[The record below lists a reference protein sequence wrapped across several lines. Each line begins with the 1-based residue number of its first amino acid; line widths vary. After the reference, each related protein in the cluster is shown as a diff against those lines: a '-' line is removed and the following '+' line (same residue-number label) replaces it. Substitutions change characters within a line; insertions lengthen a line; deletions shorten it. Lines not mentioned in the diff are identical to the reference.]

1 MNAVAANQGRTF
13 LRLLAE
19 FRPYLRNDRNLP
31 ARIQQRLAKE
41 KRFGSR
47 DRRLYRELTYIAVRH
62 LPWIETLLAR
72 SEEEA
77 LNAVIWLAEDLPE
90 TRPLKQALP
99 PDWPPLP
106 STVAA
111 KAAHLGVTESLLPEW
126 FRSHCPAAFESP
138 EIDVLAT
145 RAPLWLRLQADDPRS
160 VFEEF
165 TFRQWKWNAAVANPV
180 GPDLASAPH
189 ASASKRPPLPGAV
202 EVFTQSDLTKTDS
215 FERGEFEVQD
225 LGSQLLLEAVGPAPG
240 SRWLDAC
247 AGAGGKTLQ
256 LARLVGPNGHIDAID
271 PRSTA
276 LAELKLRANRARLSQ
291 ITIRQHPPA
300 PDALYD
306 GVLVDAPCSGT
317 GTWRRFPQLKWSAA
331 ETDITTAAQ
340 RQKEIL
346 ARYANHVRP
355 GGLLVYATCSLS
367 HVENEDVIVD
377 FLAAHPEF
385 TAASFARTFGATTSP
400 TGLTILP
407 SLHNTDGYFVAALRR
422 L

>member
-1 MNAVAANQGRTF
+1 MNPVAANQGRTF

-19 FRPYLRNDRNLP
+19 LRPHLRTDRNLP

-47 DRRLYRELTYIAVRH
+47 DRRLYRELLYTAIRH

-72 SEEEA
+72 SEDDA
-77 LNAVIWLAEDLPE
+77 LRAVVWLAVDDPS

-99 PDWPPLP
+99 VDWPPLP
-106 STVAA
+106 ATVAA
-111 KAAHLGVTESLLPEW
+111 KAAHLGVTEPLLPDW
-126 FRSHCPAAFESP
+126 FRIHCPAAFESP
-138 EIDVLAT
+138 DVDILHT
-145 RAPLWLRLQADDPRS
+145 RAPLWLRLQIDDPYP

-165 TFRQWKWNAAVANPV
+165 TFRQWTWKPAEI
-180 GPDLASAPH
+180 
-189 ASASKRPPLPGAV
+189 LPSAV
-202 EVFTQSDLTKTDS
+202 ESFTQADLTKTDAY
-215 FERGEFEVQD
+215 ERGEFEVQD
-225 LGSQLLLEAVGPAPG
+225 LGSQLLLEAVSPAVG

-256 LARLVGPNGHIDAID
+256 LARLVGPSGHIDAID
-271 PRSTA
+271 PRAAA
-276 LAELKLRANRARLSQ
+276 LAELKLRANRARLTQ
-291 ITIRQHPPA
+291 ITVRQHPPA

-317 GTWRRFPQLKWSAA
+317 GTWRRFPHLKWSTT

-340 RQKEIL
+340 RQREIL
-346 ARYANHVRP
+346 SHYARHVRP

-367 HVENEDVIVD
+367 HIENDDIVAD
-377 FLAAHPEF
+377 FLATNLEF
-385 TAASFARTFGATTSP
+385 KPTPLAKTFGASASP

-407 SLHNTDGYFVAALRR
+407 SLHNTDGFFVSSLRR
-422 L
+422 T

>member
-1 MNAVAANQGRTF
+1 MIAANQGRTF

-19 FRPYLRNDRNLP
+19 LRPHLRTDRNLP
-31 ARIQQRLAKE
+31 TRIQQRLAKE

-47 DRRLYRELTYIAVRH
+47 DRRLYRELIYTTVRH

-72 SEEEA
+72 SEEDA
-77 LNAVIWLAEDLPE
+77 LRAVVWLAVDDPA
-90 TRPLKQALP
+90 TRPLKQGLP
-99 PDWPPLP
+99 ADWPSLP
-106 STVAA
+106 DNVAA

-126 FRSHCPAAFESP
+126 FRVHCPAAFESP
-138 EIDVLAT
+138 EIDVLHT
-145 RAPLWLRLQADDPRS
+145 RAPLWLRLQTDDPRS

-165 TFRQWKWNAAVANPV
+165 IFRQWTWKAAEILPNAIEA
-180 GPDLASAPH
+180 
-189 ASASKRPPLPGAV
+189 
-202 EVFTQSDLTKTDS
+202 FTQSDLTKTDAY
-215 FERGEFEVQD
+215 ERGEFEVQD

-256 LARLVGPNGHIDAID
+256 LARLVGSTGHVDAID
-271 PRSTA
+271 PRATA

-306 GVLVDAPCSGT
+306 GVLIDAPCSGT
-317 GTWRRFPQLKWSAA
+317 GTWRRFPQLKWSTTDA
-331 ETDITTAAQ
+331 DITTAAHRQ
-340 RQKEIL
+340 REIL
-346 ARYANHVRP
+346 SRYACHVRP

-367 HVENEDVIVD
+367 HVENDDVIAD

-385 TAASFARTFGATTSP
+385 KPAPFKRTFGVSTSP
-400 TGLTILP
+400 TGLTFLP
-407 SLHNTDGYFVAALRR
+407 SLHNTDGFFVAALVRNR
-422 L
+422 

>member
-1 MNAVAANQGRTF
+1 MIAANQGRTF

-19 FRPYLRNDRNLP
+19 FRPHLRTDRNLP
-31 ARIQQRLAKE
+31 ARLQQRLAKE

-47 DRRLYRELTYIAVRH
+47 DRRLYRELLYTAIRH

-72 SEEEA
+72 SEEDA
-77 LNAVIWLAEDLPE
+77 LRAVVWLAVDDTS
-90 TRPLKQALP
+90 TRPLKQGLP
-99 PDWPPLP
+99 ADWPPLP
-106 STVAA
+106 STIAA
-111 KAAHLGVTESLLPEW
+111 RAAHLGVTEPLLPEW
-126 FRSHCPAAFESP
+126 FRPHCPAAFESP
-138 EIDVLAT
+138 EIDVLNT
-145 RAPLWLRLQADDPRS
+145 RAPLWLRLQTDDTRG

-165 TFRQWKWNAAVANPV
+165 TFRQWTWKPATILPNAI
-180 GPDLASAPH
+180 
-189 ASASKRPPLPGAV
+189 
-202 EVFTQSDLTKTDS
+202 EVLTQADLTKTDAY
-215 FERGEFEVQD
+215 ERGEFEVQD

-256 LARLVGPNGHIDAID
+256 LARLVGPSGHVDAID

-291 ITIRQHPPA
+291 ITVRQHPPA

-317 GTWRRFPQLKWSAA
+317 GTWRRFPQLKWSTT
-331 ETDITTAAQ
+331 ETDITTSAQ
-340 RQKEIL
+340 RQREIL
-346 ARYANHVRP
+346 ARYASHVRP

-367 HVENEDVIVD
+367 HVENDDIVTE

-385 TAASFARTFGATTSP
+385 EPTPFAKTFGASASR

-422 L
+422 K

>member
-1 MNAVAANQGRTF
+1 MSAVAANQGRTF

-19 FRPYLRNDRNLP
+19 FRPHLRTDRNLP
-31 ARIQQRLAKE
+31 ARLQQRLAKE

-47 DRRLYRELTYIAVRH
+47 DRRLYRELLYTAIRH

-72 SEEEA
+72 SEEDA
-77 LNAVIWLAEDLPE
+77 LNAVVWLAVDDAS

-99 PDWPPLP
+99 ADWPPLP
-106 STVAA
+106 VTVTAR
-111 KAAHLGVTESLLPEW
+111 AAHLGVSESLLPEW
-126 FRSHCPAAFESP
+126 FRAHCPAAFESP
-138 EIDVLAT
+138 ESDVLNT
-145 RAPLWLRLQADDPRS
+145 RAPLWLRLQTEDTRG

-165 TFRQWKWNAAVANPV
+165 TFRQWSWRPSAVLPNAI
-180 GPDLASAPH
+180 
-189 ASASKRPPLPGAV
+189 
-202 EVFTQSDLTKTDS
+202 EVLTQADLTQTDAY
-215 FERGEFEVQD
+215 ERGEFEVQD
-225 LGSQLLLEAVGPAPG
+225 LGSQLLLEAVGPAPD

-256 LARLVGPNGHIDAID
+256 LARLVGPNGHVDAID

-276 LAELKLRANRARLSQ
+276 LAELRLRANRARLSQ
-291 ITIRQHPPA
+291 ITVRQHPPA

-317 GTWRRFPQLKWSAA
+317 GTWRRFPQLKWSTTEA
-331 ETDITTAAQ
+331 DLTTAAQ
-340 RQKEIL
+340 RQREIL
-346 ARYANHVRP
+346 ARYARYVRP

-367 HVENEDVIVD
+367 HVENNDVVAD
-377 FLAAHPEF
+377 FLTAHAEF
-385 TAASFARTFGATTSP
+385 EPAPFAKTFGASASL

-422 L
+422 K

>member
-19 FRPYLRNDRNLP
+19 FRPYLRNDRALP

-47 DRRLYRELTYIAVRH
+47 DRRLYRELTYTAVRH
-62 LPWIETLLAR
+62 LPWVETLLAR

-99 PDWPPLP
+99 TDWPPLP
-106 STVAA
+106 KTVAA
-111 KAAHLGVTESLLPEW
+111 KATHLGVTESLLPEW

-138 EIDVLAT
+138 EIDVLAS
-145 RAPLWLRLQADDPRS
+145 RAPLWLRLQTDDPRS

-165 TFRQWKWNAAVANPV
+165 TFRQWKWKAADV
-180 GPDLASAPH
+180 LTT
-189 ASASKRPPLPGAV
+189 AV
-202 EVFTQSDLTKTDS
+202 ETFTQSDLTKTDA

-271 PRSTA
+271 PRSAA

-317 GTWRRFPQLKWSAA
+317 GTWRRFPQLKWSTI

-340 RQKEIL
+340 RQREIL
-346 ARYANHVRP
+346 ARYASHVRP

-367 HVENEDVIVD
+367 HVENDDVIAD
-377 FLAAHPEF
+377 FLTAHPEF
-385 TAASFARTFGATTSP
+385 TTAPFAHAFGAITSP

-407 SLHNTDGYFVAALRR
+407 SMHDTDGYFVAALRR

>member
-1 MNAVAANQGRTF
+1 
-13 LRLLAE
+13 
-19 FRPYLRNDRNLP
+19 LRNDRILP

-47 DRRLYRELTYIAVRH
+47 DRRLYRELTYTAVRH
-62 LPWIETLLAR
+62 LPWIETLLVR
-72 SEEEA
+72 SEEDA

-99 PDWPPLP
+99 TDWPPLP
-106 STVAA
+106 KTGAA

-126 FRSHCPAAFESP
+126 FRAHCPTAFESP

-145 RAPLWLRLQADDPRS
+145 RAPLWLRLQIDDPRS

-165 TFRQWKWNAAVANPV
+165 TFRQWKWKAASVQGRADGPSSAANPV
-180 GPDLASAPH
+180 GPDLASAPSV
-189 ASASKRPPLPGAV
+189 SATQRPPIPGAV
-202 EVFTQSDLTKTDS
+202 EVFTQSDLTKTDA

-256 LARLVGPNGHIDAID
+256 LARLVGPNGHVDAID
-271 PRSTA
+271 PRSSA
-276 LAELKLRANRARLSQ
+276 LAELKLRANRAHLSQ

-300 PDALYD
+300 PDARYD

-317 GTWRRFPQLKWSAA
+317 GTWRRFPQLKWSTT

-340 RQKEIL
+340 RQREIL
-346 ARYANHVRP
+346 ARYSSHVRP

-367 HVENEDVIVD
+367 HVENEDVIAD

-385 TAASFARTFGATTSP
+385 TAAPFANTFGASASKS
-400 TGLTILP
+400 GLTILP

-422 L
+422 RS

>member
-1 MNAVAANQGRTF
+1 MIAANQGRTF

-19 FRPYLRNDRNLP
+19 LRPHLRTDRNLP

-47 DRRLYRELTYIAVRH
+47 DRRLYRELIYTAVRH

-72 SEEEA
+72 SEEDA
-77 LNAVIWLAEDLPE
+77 LRAVVWLAVDDAS
-90 TRPLKQALP
+90 TRPLKQGLP
-99 PDWPPLP
+99 ADWPPLP
-106 STVAA
+106 TTVAA
-111 KAAHLGVTESLLPEW
+111 KAKHLGVTETLLPEW
-126 FRSHCPAAFESP
+126 FRAHCPAAFESP
-138 EIDVLAT
+138 EIDVLNT
-145 RAPLWLRLQADDPRS
+145 RAPLWLRLQIDDPRS

-165 TFRQWKWNAAVANPV
+165 SFRQLTWK
-180 GPDLASAPH
+180 SAEI
-189 ASASKRPPLPGAV
+189 LPNAV
-202 EVFTQSDLTKTDS
+202 EAFTQSDLTKTDA

-225 LGSQLLLEAVGPAPG
+225 LGSQLLLEAVGPAPE

-256 LARLVGPNGHIDAID
+256 LARLVGPTGHIDAID

-306 GVLVDAPCSGT
+306 GVLIDAPCSGT
-317 GTWRRFPQLKWSAA
+317 GTWRRFPQLKWSTA
-331 ETDITTAAQ
+331 EVDITAAAQ
-340 RQKEIL
+340 RQREIL
-346 ARYANHVRP
+346 ARYASHVRP

-367 HVENEDVIVD
+367 HVENEDVITD
-377 FLAAHPEF
+377 FLATHSEF
-385 TAASFARTFGATTSP
+385 KPAPFARTFDANTSA
-400 TGLTILP
+400 TGLTLRP

-422 L
+422 T